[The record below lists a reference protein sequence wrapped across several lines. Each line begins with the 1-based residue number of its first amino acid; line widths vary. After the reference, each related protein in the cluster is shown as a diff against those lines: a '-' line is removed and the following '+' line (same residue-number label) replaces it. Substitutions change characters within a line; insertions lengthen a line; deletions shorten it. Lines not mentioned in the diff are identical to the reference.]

1 MGRKALDWLEE
12 YRVSK
17 DQYEDGVF
25 NPFLMVLA
33 TSAPKATGSKP
44 PIPAPQYRNIFLDR
58 EAPRTPAFNRFKNR
72 NSDKH
77 WFMRFNSDPL
87 DENLIETIDDWFRN
101 RWRSLLSVDD
111 MIDNVMKKL
120 EDIDELDN
128 TFVLFTSD
136 HGYHLGAF
144 GTKGKRVN
152 YESGKLKNRN
162 INYQLFDFKFISILN
177 CYVSPICNTFLDVR
191 VPFLI
196 RGPGIKK
203 NKTVKEINVNIDIAP
218 TIIEI
223 SGHTIEPDDFDGIS
237 LLRYVINKKQGDYVK
252 RVNFI
257 QLYIIY
263 RINQEYVHS
272 IILWY

>member
-1 MGRKALDWLEE
+1 MLLCILRNYNYTLSINGEAEEHGNIYENDYFTDVMGRKALDWLEE

-44 PIPAPQYRNIFLDR
+44 PIPAPQYANNFLDR

-101 RWRSLLSVDD
+101 RWRSLLSIDD

-152 YESGKLKNRN
+152 YESGKLKNKN
-162 INYQLFDFKFISILN
+162 TNYQLFDF
-177 CYVSPICNTFLDVR
+177 
-191 VPFLI
+191 
-196 RGPGIKK
+196 
-203 NKTVKEINVNIDIAP
+203 
-218 TIIEI
+218 
-223 SGHTIEPDDFDGIS
+223 
-237 LLRYVINKKQGDYVK
+237 
-252 RVNFI
+252 
-257 QLYIIY
+257 IY
-263 RINQEYVHS
+263 
-272 IILWY
+272 LF